1 MRRSVIAAWA
11 LLTMATPVFSQSD
24 ECDRLYYLRNEFYN
38 SKGLCFTRREAI
50 RRFPENPST
59 CRYESSADLPL
70 TERQHRVLE
79 ALRDREIALG
89 CFRK

>member
-1 MRRSVIAAWA
+1 MRRIVGTLAFLA
-11 LLTMATPVFSQSD
+11 LTAPAFAQSPA
-24 ECDRLYYLRNEFYN
+24 CDRLYYLRNEFYN

-59 CRYESSADLPL
+59 CQYESAEDLPMSL
-70 TERQHRVLE
+70 KDHQRMDIVRY
-79 ALRDREIALG
+79 REIQLG